1 MVLLMWML
9 RKGLAANQQALN
21 LARQKAVGKVKEA
34 TKVKTQMEIEI
45 SLRFQLQSLSIVC
58 QLTWK

>member
-1 MVLLMWML
+1 MWML